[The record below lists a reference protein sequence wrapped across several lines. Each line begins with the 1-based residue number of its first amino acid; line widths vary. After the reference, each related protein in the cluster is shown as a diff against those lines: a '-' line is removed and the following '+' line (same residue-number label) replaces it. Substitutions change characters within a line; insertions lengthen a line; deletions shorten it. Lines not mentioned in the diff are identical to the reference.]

1 MEQKAKGNEIQYVDQ
16 TIRDAQQSLWGNMMT
31 TDMILPIAPVM
42 DQVGYRA
49 IGFSGGRAGMVAT
62 RKLSESIFERCRVL
76 SEKIVNTQLRSS
88 VSHWSIFGFYLE
100 PLAANELWI
109 RHMIAC
115 GIKSFWFCNYQ
126 QVLDRETHLAR
137 VAKAEGAEVVGG
149 IMYTLSP
156 VHTDELWAKK
166 TKKMVGAGSIDRIM
180 IEDAGGVLTP
190 EHTRTLLPA
199 IESES
204 RGIPIEFHSHCNLGM
219 APACYVEAMQAG
231 MGTMHTAVLPLANG
245 TSMPS
250 TENTTKNAHY
260 LGYTDNLDQEA
271 LKNVSDYFRKT
282 AEEKGLRLGVPVEY
296 DVSLYWHQIP
306 GGMMGTMRNQLAEI
320 KQEHLMGEVQREAG
334 QVRKELGYP
343 VMATPYSQFVG
354 AQALFNVTA
363 RERYK
368 IVSDEVIRY
377 LLGHYGEPDGPVD
390 EGVKEKVLSLPKA
403 KKWLNWKEPE
413 VTIED
418 LRKLEPGLTDDQL
431 LLNIGNPEGEFRE
444 KLRALYNWT

>member
-1 MEQKAKGNEIQYVDQ
+1 MDKTVEDTEIQYVDQ
-16 TIRDAQQSLWGNMMT
+16 SIRDAQQSLWGNMMT

-62 RKLSESIFERCRVL
+62 RKLGESIFERCRTL
-76 SEKIVNTQLRSS
+76 SKKIVKTPLRSS

-109 RHMIAC
+109 KHMVAC

-166 TKKMVGAGSIDRIM
+166 TKKLVEAGSIDRIM
-180 IEDAGGVLTP
+180 MEDAGGVLTP
-190 EHTRTLLPA
+190 ERTHTLIPA
-199 IESES
+199 MQKESQ
-204 RGIPIEFHSHCNLGM
+204 GIPIEFHSHCNLGM
-219 APACYVEAMQAG
+219 APACCVEAIQAG
-231 MGTMHTAVLPLANG
+231 IRTLHTAVSPLANG
-245 TSMPS
+245 SSMPS
-250 TENTTKNAHY
+250 TENTRKNAHY
-260 LGYTDNLDQEA
+260 LGYTDNLDTEA
-271 LKNVSDYFRKT
+271 LNTVSDYFRKL
-282 AEEKGLRLGVPVEY
+282 AEDKGLRLGIPVEY

-320 KQEHLMGEVQREAG
+320 KQEHRMAEVQQEAG

-343 VMATPYSQFVG
+343 VMATPYSQLVG

-363 RERYK
+363 GERYK

-377 LLGHYGEPDGPVD
+377 FLGHYGEPDGPVD
-390 EGVKEKVLSLPKA
+390 ENIKDKILSSLKA
-403 KKWLNWKEPE
+403 KKWMNWKEPE

-418 LRKLEPGLTDDQL
+418 LRQLEPGLPDDKL
-431 LLNIGNPEGEFRE
+431 LLKIGNPEGEFRD